1 MSKKTALKL
10 TALAAVFSATAV
22 PMTAAAE
29 ISGNLGISNIYFWR
43 GLDIS
48 GGTAQVHG
56 GVQYDHSSGLYA
68 GVWTSSAGFA
78 PGGLIEVVDDD
89 DLGDSP
95 VEVEV
100 GVSSGMEYDLYAG
113 YGTEIGGISLD
124 ISYWDYNYP
133 GFTDL
138 DLEEV
143 IIGVGVAGIN
153 LTSYIGV
160 DQVGHGRRA
169 SDNESNYFTVDY
181 SYDKFT
187 AKVGTWDFENK
198 DANYTHVDLTYAVT
212 DSLGLT
218 VSKIVDEEVEGEYSD
233 DTLVVVGYSFSL

>member
-56 GVQYDHSSGLYA
+56 GAQYDHSTGLYA
-68 GVWTSSAGFA
+68 GVWTSSAGFT
-78 PGGLIEVVDDD
+78 PGGVIEIDDD
-89 DLGDSP
+89 DAPGAI
-95 VEVEV
+95 EVE
-100 GVSSGMEYDLYAG
+100 GSVSSGMEYDLYAG
-113 YGTEIGGISLD
+113 YGTEIGGVSFD

-133 GFTDL
+133 GYMDF

-143 IIGVGVAGIN
+143 IVGLGVAGVN
-153 LTSYIGV
+153 LTGYFGV
-160 DQVGHGRRA
+160 GEIGHGDSA
-169 SDNESNYFTVDY
+169 TDNESNYYTLDY
-181 SYDKFT
+181 TYDKYT
-187 AKVGTWDFENK
+187 AKVGTWDFEDK
-198 DANYTHVDLTYAVT
+198 DSNYTHVDLSYAVT
-212 DSLGLT
+212 DSLALT
-218 VSKIVDEEVEGEYSD
+218 VSKIVDEKVDDTYSD
-233 DTLVVVGYSFSL
+233 DALVVVSYSFSL

>member
-29 ISGNLGISNIYFWR
+29 ISGNLSISNIYFWR

-48 GGTAQVHG
+48 GGTAQVAG
-56 GVQYDHSSGLYA
+56 GAQYDHSSGLYA

-89 DLGDSP
+89 DLGDSA

-113 YGTEIGGISLD
+113 YGTEVGGVSFD

-133 GFTDL
+133 GYMDF

-143 IIGVGVAGIN
+143 VVGLGVAGIN
-153 LTSYIGV
+153 LTGYIGV
-160 DQVGHGRRA
+160 GEVGHGDGA
-169 SDNESNYFTVDY
+169 TDNNSNYYTVDY
-181 SYDKFT
+181 SYDKYT
-187 AKVGTWDFENK
+187 AKVGTWDFENE
-198 DANYTHVDLTYAVT
+198 DANYTHVDLSYAVT
-212 DSLGLT
+212 DSLALT
-218 VSKIVDEEVEGEYSD
+218 VSKIVDEEVDDTYSD
-233 DTLVVVGYSFSL
+233 DALVVVSYSFSL